1 MKIFIVRKC
10 LLRYAYGTSCA
21 FFMPHSPLPV
31 QLTAGLALLAGT
43 CFTLRAMR
51 HCFFWLLFV
60 LGAAA
65 RPSFAQTT
73 GQFGFAF
80 GSVAKIVQGTDT
92 LPHAWAGG
100 LNTPQ
105 FSNIDL
111 DGDGR
116 QDLYAFD
123 RETTRSY
130 TFLNVAGPT
139 GRRWQYAPDYE
150 GAFPNDLQSWVALRD
165 YDCDGRADLFTYA
178 SGGNIRVFHN
188 VAGSGGRPQF
198 VLANGQVS
206 FAFTSTLSSNIN
218 TGFYNMPSIQ
228 DVNGDGRLDILT
240 YDFVGSTVLEL
251 YLNTGKG
258 TCTDLSS
265 FSQATNYWGQV
276 LSCADCAAYRLNGA
290 ADCLTKVVSGPMLN
304 GNKGTRDTKGTDQV
318 LHSLGHNVLL
328 LDLNGDGVL
337 DLLDGRDNCPQLS
350 RLLNEGS
357 TTVQASFSYAGT
369 TSNFPL
375 AAPLS
380 TSVFPAPYSFDTD
393 FDGVPDLLVTPNM
406 VDNSADR
413 VSMRH
418 TVRQYRNTGTATTP
432 SYAQVSDGFLQN
444 NMLDVS
450 EGAAPAFGDLDGD
463 GLVDMLVGT
472 QGDLVNGYYRASLY
486 YYRNVG
492 TARRPVFQLVTDDYL
507 GLAAKAALTPAT
519 KFETLR
525 PALVDLNRDG
535 ALDLVYSVY
544 SGATNRL
551 NFILNKATASQPAS
565 FDPTQADYFRPQGA
579 SGTGA
584 LATRQGDTPCF
595 FDVDGDGYVDLLLGT
610 NDTSEPGF
618 SLRYFRNQGVGKA
631 TNSLF
636 ALANADYGML
646 RTAGARPAN
655 LSATVADFDGDGR
668 PDLLTVDGGAT
679 MRFYTD
685 FRSQGAQFTERTD
698 VVYNGLTSQ
707 YEVAHLG
714 AGYTL
719 RFAAATADLDCDG
732 TPELY
737 VGTETGGVIS
747 YLGRNR
753 TVLASQSPA
762 VQALAL
768 SVYPNPTGSTDA
780 PVVETAQATTLR
792 LVDLTG
798 RLVRSE
804 PTPLRRRSLDVR
816 GLAPGVY
823 VVQATAP
830 DGTTANGKLVIK

>member
-1 MKIFIVRKC
+1 
-10 LLRYAYGTSCA
+10 
-21 FFMPHSPLPV
+21 
-31 QLTAGLALLAGT
+31 
-43 CFTLRAMR
+43 MR
-51 HCFFWLLFV
+51 HCFFLLLFV

-92 LPHAWAGG
+92 LPHAWVGG

-105 FSNIDL
+105 FSSIDF

-123 RETTRSY
+123 RQTTRSY

-139 GRRWQYAPDYE
+139 GRSWQYAPDYE
-150 GAFPNDLQSWVALRD
+150 GAFPSDLQSWVALRD
-165 YDCDGRADLFTYA
+165 YDCDGRPDLFTYA

-198 VLANGQVS
+198 VLANDQLS
-206 FAFTSTLSSNIN
+206 FTLTPTLTSNLN

-228 DVNGDGRLDILT
+228 DVNGDGRLDILS
-240 YDFVGSTVLEL
+240 YDFVGSTRLEL

-258 TCTDLSS
+258 TCTDLNS
-265 FSQATNYWGQV
+265 FSQVSNYWGQI
-276 LSCADCAAYRLNGA
+276 SACADCASYLMDGSAN
-290 ADCLTKVVSGPMLN
+290 CLAKVVSGPVLN
-304 GNKGTRDTKGTDQV
+304 GTKGTRDLNGTDQV
-318 LHSLGHNVLL
+318 QHSMGHNLLL

-350 RLLNEGS
+350 RLLNAGS
-357 TTVQASFSYAGT
+357 TTVEASFTYAGT

-380 TSVFPAPYSFDTD
+380 SSVFPAPYSFDAD
-393 FDGVPDLLVTPNM
+393 LDGVPDLLVTPNM

-418 TVRQYRNTGTATTP
+418 TVRQFRNTGTATIP

-444 NMLDVS
+444 DMLDVS

-463 GLVDMLVGT
+463 GLTDMLVGN

-492 TARRPVFQLVTDDYL
+492 TARRPVFRLVTEDYL
-507 GLAAKAALTPAT
+507 SLAATAALTPAT
-519 KFETLR
+519 RFETLR

-544 SGATNRL
+544 NGTTNRL
-551 NFILNKATASQPAS
+551 TFILNKATASQPAS

-579 SGTGA
+579 GGTGA
-584 LATRQGDTPCF
+584 IATRQGDTPCF

-610 NDTSEPGF
+610 NDSSEPGY
-618 SLRYFRNQGVGKA
+618 SLRYFRNQGGVGTA

-636 ALANADYGML
+636 VLANADYGML
-646 RTAGARPAN
+646 RVAGARPAN
-655 LSATVADFDGDGR
+655 LSATVADFDGNGH

-679 MRFYTD
+679 MRLYTN
-685 FRSQGAQFTERTD
+685 FRNQGTQFTERTD
-698 VVYNGLTSQ
+698 VLFNSLTSQ

-719 RFAAATADLDCDG
+719 RFAPATADLDRDG

-753 TVLASQSPA
+753 TALANQPPA
-762 VQALAL
+762 AQALAL
-768 SVYPNPTGSTDA
+768 SIYPNPTGSADA
-780 PVVETAQATTLR
+780 PVIETAQATTLR
-792 LVDLTG
+792 LFDLTG
-798 RLVRSE
+798 RLVRQD

-816 GLAPGVY
+816 GLAPGIY

-830 DGTTANGKLVIK
+830 NGTNANGKLVIK

>member
-1 MKIFIVRKC
+1 
-10 LLRYAYGTSCA
+10 
-21 FFMPHSPLPV
+21 
-31 QLTAGLALLAGT
+31 
-43 CFTLRAMR
+43 
-51 HCFFWLLFV
+51 
-60 LGAAA
+60 
-65 RPSFAQTT
+65 
-73 GQFGFAF
+73 
-80 GSVAKIVQGTDT
+80 VAKIVHGTDT
-92 LPHAWAGG
+92 LPHAWVGG

-105 FSNIDL
+105 FSSIDL

-150 GAFPNDLQSWVALRD
+150 GAFPSDLQSWVALRD
-165 YDCDGRADLFTYA
+165 YDCDGRPDLFTYA

-198 VLANGQVS
+198 VLANEQLS
-206 FAFTSTLSSNIN
+206 FAFTPTLNSNLN

-258 TCTDLSS
+258 TCTDLNSYTQTS
-265 FSQATNYWGQV
+265 NYWGQIA
-276 LSCADCAAYRLNGA
+276 SCADCASYLMDGSAN
-290 ADCLTKVVSGPMLN
+290 CLAKVVSGPMLN
-304 GNKGTRDTKGTDQV
+304 GSKGTRDLNGTDQV
-318 LHSLGHNVLL
+318 QHSMGHNLLL

-337 DLLDGRDNCPQLS
+337 DLIDGRDNCPQLS
-350 RLLNEGS
+350 RLLNAGN
-357 TTVQASFSYAGT
+357 TTAAASFTYAGT

-375 AAPLS
+375 ATPLS
-380 TSVFPAPYSFDTD
+380 TSVFPAPYSFDAD
-393 FDGVPDLLVTPNM
+393 FDGVPDLLVAPNQ

-413 VSMRH
+413 VSMHH
-418 TVRQYRNTGTATTP
+418 TVHQFRNTGTVTVP

-444 NMLDVS
+444 DMLDVS

-463 GLVDMLVGT
+463 GLADMLVGT
-472 QGDLVNGYYRASLY
+472 QGDLVNGYYRASIY
-486 YYRNVG
+486 YYHNVG
-492 TARRPVFQLVTDDYL
+492 TARRPVFRLVTDDYL

-544 SGATNRL
+544 NGATNHL
-551 NFILNKATASQPAS
+551 NFILNKATASQTAS
-565 FDPTQADYFRPQGA
+565 FDPAQADYFRPQGA
-579 SGTGA
+579 GGTGA
-584 LATRQGDTPCF
+584 IATRQGDTPCF

-610 NDTSEPGF
+610 NDASEPGY
-618 SLRYFRNQGVGKA
+618 SLRYFHNQGVGTA

-636 ALANADYGML
+636 TLVNADYGML
-646 RTAGARPAN
+646 LTAGARPAN

-679 MRFYTD
+679 VRLYTN
-685 FRSQGAQFTERTD
+685 FRNQGTQFTERTD
-698 VVYNGLTSQ
+698 LLYNSLTSQ
-707 YEVAHLG
+707 FEVTHLG

-719 RFAAATADLDCDG
+719 RFAAAAADLNRDG

-737 VGTETGGVIS
+737 IGTETGGIIS
-747 YLGRNR
+747 YLPQNR
-753 TVLASQSPA
+753 AVLASQPPA
-762 VQALAL
+762 AQALAL
-768 SVYPNPTGSTDA
+768 SVYPNPASSTDA
-780 PVVETAQATTLR
+780 SVVETAQATTLR
-792 LVDLTG
+792 LFDLTG
-798 RLVRSE
+798 RLVRQDS
-804 PTPLRRRSLDVR
+804 TPLRRRSLDVR
-816 GLAPGVY
+816 GLAAGVY
-823 VVQATAP
+823 VVQATAT
-830 DGTTANGKLVIK
+830 DGTTATGKLSVK